1 MNRNLRILYSKQIAL
16 IHRPPYN
23 GEHLNRTQV
32 EEFSGR
38 RRIHD
43 VSTKLLTHLAKAKDK
58 KFESSGTVITIYS
71 QNLLSACS
79 VPCQVLYINKYIL
92 LKIILLKVFIISTPI
107 LQRGKQV
114 K

>member
-1 MNRNLRILYSKQIAL
+1 M
-16 IHRPPYN
+16 
-23 GEHLNRTQV
+23 

-43 VSTKLLTHLAKAKDK
+43 FSTKLLTHLAKAKDK

-79 VPCQVLYINKYIL
+79 VPCQVLYINKYIYPQNN
-92 LKIILLKVFIISTPI
+92 PI
-107 LQRGKQV
+107 KSIHYFYSHFSERKTGEVVLPRTKSLYKAELGSEHR
-114 K
+114 

>member
-1 MNRNLRILYSKQIAL
+1 M
-16 IHRPPYN
+16 
-23 GEHLNRTQV
+23 

-43 VSTKLLTHLAKAKDK
+43 FSTKLLTHLAKAKDK

-79 VPCQVLYINKYIL
+79 VPCQVLYINTFI

-107 LQRGKQV
+107 FSERKTGEVVLPRTKSLYKAELGSEHK
-114 K
+114 